1 MITASAPRGTIPPV
15 AISVAVLGAM
25 VSSGTV
31 PGGEDVRIRDSALL
45 FDVIAGRRGLDEF
58 DMAPLIGLGEIKRD
72 HGIVPRRQGIAGI
85 NRAQWHLDRIVRARS
100 QRRVCLEGKS
110 VKRRAIAVGDR
121 AVGADVFR
129 QYPPLRAIQRG
140 VFYSKAMDCG
150 VDPGDCR
157 VDRQGGGEGSHCF
170 HDQTS
175 ALSPG
180 ASTAV

>member
-72 HGIVPRRQGIAGI
+72 HGIVPRRQGIAGTEGGRRPEVQAHAESI
-85 NRAQWHLDRIVRARS
+85 DARS
-100 QRRVCLEGKS
+100 RRC
-110 VKRRAIAVGDR
+110 DR
-121 AVGADVFR
+121 N
-129 QYPPLRAIQRG
+129 P
-140 VFYSKAMDCG
+140 
-150 VDPGDCR
+150 
-157 VDRQGGGEGSHCF
+157 
-170 HDQTS
+170 
-175 ALSPG
+175 
-180 ASTAV
+180 STR